1 MKTPVLMMAAALWLG
16 ACSDAA
22 AWGCEGH
29 RAIVYIAERLVPPA
43 PLARARAIL
52 MASPADP
59 SLRRFCDA
67 VKDDPLVD
75 DAAWADDYRA
85 VDPGTAG
92 WHFIN
97 LPRQAVLTSSNEHT
111 YCRAGKCVIDAIVAQ
126 YRTLTTSADAL
137 ERANAL
143 RFVLHFAGDIHQPL
157 HATTNG
163 DRGGNCVPVTYDD
176 RAPQESPTTPNDFSP
191 NLHGVW
197 DASTIRTLMTQKG
210 LADPR
215 ALAGYVVSHKAL
227 PVSIAAQAPTMT
239 EATSWAQGSHEIG
252 RNLVYAKLP
261 VQVGLEA
268 TTALTLS
275 SCADNHDIVHRMLE
289 KHIVIDAT
297 YEQSSI
303 PAILDQLWLAGT
315 RLAATLRA
323 AFP

>member
-1 MKTPVLMMAAALWLG
+1 MKTPVLVMAAALWLG

-22 AWGCEGH
+22 AWGCDGH

-43 PLARARAIL
+43 ALARAKGVL
-52 MASPADP
+52 TASPADP
-59 SLRRFCDA
+59 ALRRFCDA
-67 VKDDPLVD
+67 VPDDPLVD

-97 LPRQAVLTSSNEHT
+97 LPRQAALSAPNEQAF
-111 YCRAGKCVIDAIVAQ
+111 CPAGKCVVEAIVAQ
-126 YRTLTTSADAL
+126 YRILTTSLDSQA
-137 ERANAL
+137 RANAL
-143 RFVLHFAGDIHQPL
+143 RFILHLVGDIHQPL

-163 DRGGNCVPVTYDD
+163 DRGGNCVPVTYYD

-191 NLHGVW
+191 NLHGLW
-197 DASTIRTLMTQKG
+197 DTSTIRTLMTQKG

-215 ALAGYVVSHKAL
+215 ALADYVVSHKAL
-227 PVSIAAQAPTMT
+227 PVSISAQVPTMT
-239 EATSWAQGSHEIG
+239 EATRWAQDSHEVG
-252 RNLVYAKLP
+252 RNVVYARLP
-261 VQVGLEA
+261 VQVSLEQA
-268 TTALTLS
+268 TALTLS
-275 SCADNHDIVHRMLE
+275 SCADNHDIVHRMLA

-303 PAILDQLWLAGT
+303 PAILDQLRLAGT